1 MSHQLMYYL
10 CHDKVD
16 FGTTPLMRASLK
28 GRVEMVRVLLEN
40 GAAVD
45 KQDDVMQNSVY
56 TCLIMTCGL
65 TPLMLKKWPL
75 RGTFR
80 KLVELRRALCGAKR
94 GHKVPFSAPQVP
106 FLALQGAF
114 SVPFYTSISL
124 FLAFSPLNIGW
135 LVSIE
140 SCM

>member
-1 MSHQLMYYL
+1 MYYL

-56 TCLIMTCGL
+56 LFNYDLCIGWGDTIDVGF
-65 TPLMLKKWPL
+65 KKWPL
-75 RGTFR
+75 RGGYRGVGTGGG
-80 KLVELRRALCGAKR
+80 VGAWTPPNAELCF
-94 GHKVPFSAPQVP
+94 PPSQ
-106 FLALQGAF
+106 
-114 SVPFYTSISL
+114 
-124 FLAFSPLNIGW
+124 
-135 LVSIE
+135 
-140 SCM
+140 

>member
-1 MSHQLMYYL
+1 MYYL

-56 TCLIMTCGL
+56 TCLIMTY
-65 TPLMLKKWPL
+65 
-75 RGTFR
+75 
-80 KLVELRRALCGAKR
+80 A
-94 GHKVPFSAPQVP
+94 
-106 FLALQGAF
+106 
-114 SVPFYTSISL
+114 
-124 FLAFSPLNIGW
+124 
-135 LVSIE
+135 
-140 SCM
+140 